1 MQLKFRTLSIT
12 LYGTTSLFLKVF
24 KHADT
29 AISGVMEHRD
39 ALRNVTTC
47 ATTDGLCSCCYAL
60 YFF

>member
-1 MQLKFRTLSIT
+1 LKFRTVSIT

-24 KHADT
+24 KPAST

-47 ATTDGLCSCCYAL
+47 EAPEGLCSCCYAL
-60 YFF
+60 KGF